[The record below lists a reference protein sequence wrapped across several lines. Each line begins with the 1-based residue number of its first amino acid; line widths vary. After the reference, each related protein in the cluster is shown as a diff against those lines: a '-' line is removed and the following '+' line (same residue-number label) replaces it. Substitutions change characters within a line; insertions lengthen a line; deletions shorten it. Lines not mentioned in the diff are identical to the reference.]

1 MKGIILAGG
10 AGSRLNPL
18 TLCISKQLL
27 PVYDK
32 PMIYYPL
39 ATLMQAGISEI
50 LIITTP
56 EDSPRFKKLLG
67 DGSHWGI
74 SISFREQ
81 ESPRGIADAFI
92 VGESFIKEDN
102 VALILGD
109 NIFHGKG
116 LEEKLARAAKLK
128 SGAILF
134 AYEVIDPQRFG
145 VVSFDQND
153 NAIDIQEK
161 PNKPKSNFAVT
172 GLYFYDDKVVECAK
186 NLKPSDRGELEITD
200 INQIYIEENNAKVVK
215 LGSDYCWID
224 TGTHDSLL
232 EAGNLIRSLE
242 EETKSK
248 IGCIEEIAYN
258 SGWLN
263 HGSLM
268 KQLSMLGDTD
278 YAKYLRRLTN
288 EV

>member
-10 AGSRLNPL
+10 AGTRLNPL

-56 EDSPRFKKLLG
+56 EDLPRFKKLLG

-74 SISFREQ
+74 SISFRVQ
-81 ESPRGIADAFI
+81 ESPKGIADAFI
-92 VGESFIKEDN
+92 VGESFIREDN

-109 NIFHGKG
+109 NIFYGKG
-116 LEEKLARAAKLK
+116 LEEKLVSAAKLK
-128 SGAILF
+128 SGATLF
-134 AYEVIDPQRFG
+134 AYEVNDPQRFG
-145 VVSFDQND
+145 VLSFDMND

-161 PNKPKSNFAVT
+161 PSKPKSNYAVT
-172 GLYFYDDKVVECAK
+172 GLYFYDNKVVECAK

-215 LGSDYCWID
+215 LGSDYYWID

-232 EAGNLIRSLE
+232 EAGNSIRLWE
-242 EETKSK
+242 EESKSK

-258 SGWLN
+258 GGWLN
-263 HGSLM
+263 KESLI
-268 KQLSMLGDTD
+268 KQLSMLGDSD
-278 YAKYLRRLTN
+278 YHAYLRRLID

>member
-27 PVYDK
+27 PVFDK

-56 EDSPRFKKLLG
+56 EDLPRFKKLLG

-92 VGESFIKEDN
+92 VGESFIEEDN

-116 LEEKLARAAKLK
+116 LEEKLVSAAKLK

-153 NAIDIQEK
+153 NAIDVQEK
-161 PNKPKSNFAVT
+161 PNKPKSNYAIT
-172 GLYFYDDKVVECAK
+172 GLYFYDNKVVECAK

-200 INQIYIEENNAKVVK
+200 INQIYIEKNNAKVVK

-263 HGSLM
+263 HESLI
-268 KQLSMLGDTD
+268 KQLSMLGDTH
-278 YAKYLRRLTN
+278 YAKYLRRLID

>member
-18 TLCISKQLL
+18 TICISKQLL

-56 EDSPRFKKLLG
+56 EDLPRFKKLLG

-74 SISFREQ
+74 SISFKVQ
-81 ESPRGIADAFI
+81 ESPKGIADAFI
-92 VGESFIKEDN
+92 IGESFIREDN

-109 NIFHGKG
+109 NIFYGKG
-116 LEEKLARAAKLK
+116 LEEKLVSAAKLK

-145 VVSFDQND
+145 VLSFDMND

-161 PNKPKSNFAVT
+161 PSKPKSNYAVT
-172 GLYFYDDKVVECAK
+172 GLYFYDNKVVECAK

-232 EAGNLIRSLE
+232 EAGNLIRFWE
-242 EETKSK
+242 EESKSK

-258 SGWLN
+258 GGWLKKE
-263 HGSLM
+263 SLI
-268 KQLSMLGDTD
+268 KQLSMLGDSD
-278 YAKYLRRLTN
+278 YLAYLRRLID

>member
-27 PVYDK
+27 PVFDK

-56 EDSPRFKKLLG
+56 EDLPRLKKLLG

-92 VGESFIKEDN
+92 VGESFIEEDN

-116 LEEKLARAAKLK
+116 LEEKLVSAAKLK

-153 NAIDIQEK
+153 NAIDVQEK
-161 PNKPKSNFAVT
+161 PNKPKSNYAIT
-172 GLYFYDDKVVECAK
+172 GLYFYDNKVVECAK

-200 INQIYIEENNAKVVK
+200 INQIYIEKNNAKVVK

-263 HGSLM
+263 HESLI
-268 KQLSMLGDTD
+268 KQLSMLGDTH
-278 YAKYLRRLTN
+278 YAKYLRRLID